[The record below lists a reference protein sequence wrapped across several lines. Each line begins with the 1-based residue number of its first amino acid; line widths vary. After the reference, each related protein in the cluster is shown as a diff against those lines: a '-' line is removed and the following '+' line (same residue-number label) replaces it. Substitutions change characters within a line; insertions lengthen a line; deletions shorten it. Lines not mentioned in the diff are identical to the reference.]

1 MVARIVIIEDEPD
14 MRDLM
19 ARKLSSVGHEVAM
32 TKTGT
37 EGLVLLRS
45 TRPDLV
51 LLDVQLP
58 DMTGLSVCAAVRADE
73 TIRDMLVVM
82 ISASAGPEEVDA
94 GLAAGADD
102 YVTKPFA
109 PSKLIQRVEALLS
122 TDR

>member
-1 MVARIVIIEDEPD
+1 MARILIVEDEPD
-14 MRDLM
+14 MRELM
-19 ARKLSSVGHEVAM
+19 ARKLESAGHEVAS
-32 TKTGT
+32 TRTGA
-37 EGLVLLRS
+37 EGLAMLQS
-45 TRPDLV
+45 SRPDLV

-58 DMTGLSVCAAVRADE
+58 DTSGLSFCTTVRADAE
-73 TIRDMLVVM
+73 LRDTLVVM
-82 ISASAGPEEVDA
+82 ISASAGQEEVDA